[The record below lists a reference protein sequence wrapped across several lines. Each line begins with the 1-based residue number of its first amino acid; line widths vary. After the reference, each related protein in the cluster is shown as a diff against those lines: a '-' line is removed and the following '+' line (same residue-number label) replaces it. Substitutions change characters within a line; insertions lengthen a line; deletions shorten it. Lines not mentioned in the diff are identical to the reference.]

1 MFSHFPIDRLASIP
15 VSFYGEERQQYNNYD
30 DGLNGDEE
38 MKQEV
43 VQEVQQAVAAV
54 QKEEIQLQ
62 TYNRFK
68 E

>member
-15 VSFYGEERQQYNNYD
+15 VSFYGEERQQYNNYE

-43 VQEVQQAVAAV
+43 VQEV
-54 QKEEIQLQ
+54 
-62 TYNRFK
+62 
-68 E
+68 